1 MTFYS
6 EKGRENHPNSQLLLT
21 PWFFRGVGIPP
32 TRYVSLQWLLVKVT
46 DPHGF
51 GSNPT
56 FLWVES
62 HHFMKHSSSHHQFWV
77 NSELHMWNLNG
88 STSLLKNHIFVSEI
102 ASFHSKIT
110 IVHGYP
116 SFSSWNHIGFMCSIR
131 ILQVKSP
138 FFVGET
144 SVKPPFFHGFHIRR
158 RRKTT
163 PSWPRTSLRDWE
175 RWRASGWCDKLI
187 INNLRWELFYICIIM
202 YMYTQ
207 LIYWTLLI
215 SIDMYWYVLI
225 CIDMY

>member
-1 MTFYS
+1 MFRFNDYLW
-6 EKGRENHPNSQLLLT
+6 RSQIHMVLGQIRHSCEL
-21 PWFFRGVGIPP
+21 
-32 TRYVSLQWLLVKVT
+32 
-46 DPHGF
+46 
-51 GSNPT
+51 NPT
-56 FLWVES
+56 ISWNIPVLTIN
-62 HHFMKHSSSHHQFWV
+62 FWA

-175 RWRASGWCDKLI
+175 RWRASGCDKL
-187 INNLRWELFYICIIM
+187 Y
-202 YMYTQ
+202 
-207 LIYWTLLI
+207 
-215 SIDMYWYVLI
+215 
-225 CIDMY
+225 

>member
-1 MTFYS
+1 MEPWNFMTFYS
-6 EKGRENHPNSQLLLT
+6 EKGRENHPNCYEHTMIFQ
-21 PWFFRGVGIPP
+21 RGRFKPP

-102 ASFHSKIT
+102 TSFHSKIT

-116 SFSSWNHIGFMCSIR
+116 SFSSWNHHVSCVPSGFFKLNLHFS
-131 ILQVKSP
+131 
-138 FFVGET
+138 VGET
-144 SVKPPFFHGFHIRR
+144 SVKPAFFAGR
-158 RRKTT
+158 
-163 PSWPRTSLRDWE
+163 PRQVGRELHFETE
-175 RWRASGWCDKLI
+175 RGGEPRAV
-187 INNLRWELFYICIIM
+187 INFTNILGGY
-202 YMYTQ
+202 YS
-207 LIYWTLLI
+207 IYV
-215 SIDMYWYVLI
+215 YV
-225 CIDMY
+225 